1 MTSAEGPGADSVEAV
16 ASTLRHLIQTCRTAE
31 AEFRAAASAVADP
44 NLQRLFESYSQQ
56 RGEFAAELDP
66 ELSRVAP
73 EGETTAHSHLFSD
86 QADGTPE
93 APSDMQDEGTIIE
106 QCERGESQVLL
117 AYTESLGSPL
127 PADLRATV
135 ERQMLRIKDA
145 HDQISSLHRIH
156 SRHT

>member
-1 MTSAEGPGADSVEAV
+1 MTSAEGPVADSVDAV

-56 RGEFAAELDP
+56 RGEFAAELEA
-66 ELSRVAP
+66 ELSEVAP
-73 EGETTAHSHLFSD
+73 EGETTAPHLVAD

-93 APSDMQDEGTIIE
+93 APAEMQDEGTIFE
-106 QCERGESQVLL
+106 QCERGENHVLQV
-117 AYTESLGSPL
+117 YTESLGSAL

-135 ERQMLRIKDA
+135 ERQLLRIKEA